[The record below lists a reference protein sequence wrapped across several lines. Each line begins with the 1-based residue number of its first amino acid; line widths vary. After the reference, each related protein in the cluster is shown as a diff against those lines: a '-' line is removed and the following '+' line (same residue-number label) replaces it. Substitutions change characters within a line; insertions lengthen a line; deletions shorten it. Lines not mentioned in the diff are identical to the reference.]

1 MRRTDGRVD
10 RQTYNRTPLA
20 TAIFNAAAS
29 LRGTVC
35 CIQLCHCSI
44 AYVVARAACRAI
56 SATWEEGEK
65 KKQLNKT
72 N

>member
-1 MRRTDGRVD
+1 MRWTDGQVD

-20 TAIFNAAAS
+20 TDIFNAAAS

-35 CIQLCHCSI
+35 CIQLCHCPI
-44 AYVVARAACRAI
+44 AYVIASTACRAI
-56 SATWEEGEK
+56 SVTWEEGK
-65 KKQLNKT
+65 KKKLNKT